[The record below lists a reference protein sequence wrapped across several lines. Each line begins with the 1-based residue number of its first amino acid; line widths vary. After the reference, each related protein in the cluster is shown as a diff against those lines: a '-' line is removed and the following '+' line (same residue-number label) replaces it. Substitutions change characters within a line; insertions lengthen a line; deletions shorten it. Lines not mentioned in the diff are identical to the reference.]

1 MQKLSM
7 EQLLKTL
14 NKAIELNLRQDF
26 IDLLVNELDRKR
38 FIINLKK
45 VDPFIEGVNFF

>member
-7 EQLLKTL
+7 EQLLETI

-26 IDLLVNELDRKR
+26 IVLLVNELDRKL
-38 FIINLKK
+38 FMMN
-45 VDPFIEGVNFF
+45 